1 MPRTSGRRRA
11 SAVQM
16 QEWTPGDD
24 PMLALLPAEPPW
36 AFQLLPREEQ
46 QWRARIFLAVWI
58 QTGGEMFAW
67 AQALRKDPDDA
78 EVKAWV
84 LKNLT
89 DAVILDGLQSL
100 QSEPTPDV

>member
-1 MPRTSGRRRA
+1 MPRTSGSRRA

-24 PMLALLPAEPPW
+24 PMLALLPPEPPW

-46 QWRARIFLAVWI
+46 QWRARVFLTVWI
-58 QTGGEMFAW
+58 QTDGMMFAW
-67 AQALRKDPDDA
+67 AQALRKYDNEA

-84 LKNLT
+84 LGVLT
-89 DAVILDGLQSL
+89 DDVIIDGLQSR
-100 QSEPTPDV
+100 QEAPSA